1 MGKITGF
8 KEFERKDVTYAP
20 VEERIKHYR
29 EFTKPLRKKEL
40 EEQAARC
47 MDCGVPFCHSNYGCP
62 IANIIPQFNDQVY
75 LDRWENAFRTLMS
88 TNNFPE
94 FTGRICPATCESA
107 CVLGINEKPVTIK
120 NIELAIIEKA
130 YKKGWMKPRQPKNRT
145 GKTVAIVGS
154 GPAGLA
160 AANQLNKAGH
170 SVTVYERDS
179 RIGGL
184 LRYGIPNFKLDK
196 REVVQRRVDL
206 MTEEGITFV
215 TDTYVGKDIS
225 AAKLL
230 RSNDAVVLAGG
241 ATLPRDLPIE
251 NRDAKGIYFAMEFLG
266 QNNRRIEGDSIAPNE
281 EILATGKHVVVIGG
295 GDTGSDCVGTSIR
308 QQATSVTQI
317 ELLPKPPSERTEQM
331 PWPLYPRIF
340 RLSTSQEEG
349 CTLDYNV
356 LSKSFI
362 KNREGLVTGIHCVRI
377 EWEEKSPGVLG
388 GFTEIPGSEFVLK
401 ADIVL
406 LAMGFLGPE
415 QDGVVTELALQTDQ
429 RSNVKTDRKYE
440 TSQKGVF
447 AAGDMRRGQSLVV
460 WAIAEGRECARA
472 VDEYLM
478 QRPSRLNAISR
489 SLCEYPAQL
498 ESAD

>member
-8 KEFERKDVTYAP
+8 KEFDRKDIDYAP
-20 VEERIKHYR
+20 VEERIKHYN
-29 EFTKPLRKKEL
+29 EFTKPLAKKEL

-47 MDCGVPFCHSNYGCP
+47 MDCGVPFCHSDYGCP
-62 IANIIPQFNDQVY
+62 VGNIIPQFNDQVY
-75 LDRWENAFRTLMS
+75 RGKWENAFKTLMS

-94 FTGRICPATCESA
+94 FTGRICPATCETA

-130 YKKGWMKPRQPKNRT
+130 YSKGWMKPRPPKNRS
-145 GKTVAIVGS
+145 GKKVAIVGS

-170 SVTVYERDS
+170 TVTVYERDS

-196 REVVQRRVDL
+196 KEVVQRRIDL
-206 MTEEGITFV
+206 MQEEGIAFV
-215 TDTYVGKDIS
+215 TDTHVGVDLS
-225 AAKLL
+225 AKELAE
-230 RSNDAVVLAGG
+230 RHDALILAGG

-251 NRDAKGIYFAMEFLG
+251 NRDAKGIYYAMEFLG
-266 QNNRRIEGDSIAPNE
+266 QNNRRLEGDEIPPDE

-295 GDTGSDCVGTSIR
+295 GDTGSDCVGTSVR
-308 QQATSVTQI
+308 QKAASITQI
-317 ELLPKPPSERTEQM
+317 ELLPKAPGERTEQM
-331 PWPLYPRIF
+331 PWPLYPRLF
-340 RLSTSQEEG
+340 RLSTSQAEG
-349 CTLDYNV
+349 CTMDFNI

-362 KNREGLVTGIHCVRI
+362 KNAENKVTGINCVRI
-377 EWEEKSPGVLG
+377 KWEEKSPGVLG
-388 GFTEIPGSEFVLK
+388 GFQEIPGSEFILK
-401 ADIVL
+401 ADMVL

-415 QDGVVTELALQTDQ
+415 QNGILKELGLQTDK
-429 RSNVKTDRKYE
+429 RSNVQTDNRYE
-440 TSQKGVF
+440 TSQKGIF
-447 AAGDMRRGQSLVV
+447 SAGDMRRGQSLVV

-478 QRPSRLNAISR
+478 QKPSRLNAISK
-489 SLCEYPAQL
+489 SLCEY
-498 ESAD
+498 